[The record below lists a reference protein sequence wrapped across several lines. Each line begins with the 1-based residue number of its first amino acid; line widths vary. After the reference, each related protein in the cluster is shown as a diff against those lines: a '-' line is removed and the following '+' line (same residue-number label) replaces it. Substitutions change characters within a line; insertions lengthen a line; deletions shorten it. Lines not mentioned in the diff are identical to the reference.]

1 MIDILPFILDFD
13 PRILKRLSFG
23 MIWHIIR
30 NLETRFLARLVI
42 FLSEKKI
49 GSYGR
54 KWQRSTKVR
63 PGGGGGGGGGGGRGA
78 VACDRLTS
86 VKQTKILEILCELM
100 YIVNEIPSH
109 SKCADWLVW
118 VSFVKAVIF
127 CTTRVLLFGVIDLV
141 RPSDLAVT
149 NDS

>member
-63 PGGGGGGGGGGGRGA
+63 PGGGGA